1 MLTTLFQSSDVV
13 ATSFGAAIIGTLAC
27 GLLDFL
33 GLTWVS
39 ERWRLPLALSG
50 VAVLVSSIS
59 YLQSSDVWLATH
71 NVSSAYRYVAWF
83 TVQPMQVASVY
94 FLARIAGPV
103 PVGVFWRCVVAAVLM
118 VFSRY
123 LGEAGIFDPTLG
135 VLLSIGFWLYILG
148 EMYFGAMAHVVGR
161 SSRHIR
167 TAYFWIR
174 LIFTIGWALYPILAF
189 ADLVIGAGYV
199 SGVVVL
205 YTVADFVNLVIVSL
219 IFLAVAG
226 LERY

>member
-1 MLTTLFQSSDVV
+1 
-13 ATSFGAAIIGTLAC
+13 
-27 GLLDFL
+27 
-33 GLTWVS
+33 
-39 ERWRLPLALSG
+39 
-50 VAVLVSSIS
+50 
-59 YLQSSDVWLATH
+59 
-71 NVSSAYRYVAWF
+71 
-83 TVQPMQVASVY
+83 
-94 FLARIAGPV
+94 
-103 PVGVFWRCVVAAVLM
+103 
-118 VFSRY
+118 
-123 LGEAGIFDPTLG
+123 
-135 VLLSIGFWLYILG
+135 
-148 EMYFGAMAHVVGR
+148 MYFGAMAHVVGR

-205 YTVADFVNLVIVSL
+205 YTIADFVNLVIVSL